1 MNTDIFKTVAFTGH
15 RLEKLPWGSDEQSEP
30 AAAFKRR
37 LKDTLEE
44 LIATG
49 CVDFLSGA
57 ARGFDTI
64 AAEAVLELREL
75 YPWIS
80 LTIVLPCDSQADKWG
95 DDDKARWEHLL
106 ENADHVLHMA
116 GRYDRGCLLRR
127 NRYLVDHSTLLIAAY
142 DGRSAGSTAMTLAY
156 AAEKGRTVIRLPLE
170 GEAMRHM
177 PGIHAER
184 ARDAADEPMPEP
196 IREIA

>member
-1 MNTDIFKTVAFTGH
+1 MSTDIFKTVAFTGH
-15 RLEKLPWGSDEQSEP
+15 RLEKLPWGDDEQSEP

-49 CVDFLSGA
+49 CVNFLSGA
-57 ARGFDTI
+57 ARGFDII
-64 AAEAVLELREL
+64 AAETVLELREL

-80 LTIVLPCDSQADKWG
+80 LTVVLPCESQADKWG

-116 GRYDRGCLLRR
+116 GCYDRGCMFRR
-127 NRYLVDHSTLLIAAY
+127 NRYLVDHSALLIAAY
-142 DGRSAGSTAMTLAY
+142 DGRSAGGTAMTLAY

-170 GEAMRHM
+170 GKAVRHM
-177 PGIHAER
+177 PDIR
-184 ARDAADEPMPEP
+184 AVLCPVRTS
-196 IREIA
+196 